1 MGVRMKKIISILLCI
16 VITASLTGCTSDNEV
31 QRYLQ
36 ALLDASYKN
45 DPTLFVDMKLGSE
58 KEAQALY
65 SQGVDTGIETFCTT
79 LSVPEELKGDFRQ
92 IYMDMLSKVHYTVG
106 DAEKQSDG
114 SYIVTVTYEKM
125 IVFQP
130 MLDTHAI
137 KTAQLYKTWGENPAS
152 APTDENEM
160 MKLIIVALKESM
172 EEVLANVTYEQEQT
186 TTVRIELVDMV
197 YTPNTSDIQNLEM
210 ILFDTDSA
218 K

>member
-1 MGVRMKKIISILLCI
+1 MKKIISILLCI

-160 MKLIIVALKESM
+160 MKLIIVALK
-172 EEVLANVTYEQEQT
+172 
-186 TTVRIELVDMV
+186 
-197 YTPNTSDIQNLEM
+197 
-210 ILFDTDSA
+210 
-218 K
+218 

>member
-1 MGVRMKKIISILLCI
+1 MKKIISILLCI

-45 DPTLFVDMKLGSE
+45 DPTMFVDMKLGSE

-186 TTVRIELVDMV
+186 TTVRIELVDRV